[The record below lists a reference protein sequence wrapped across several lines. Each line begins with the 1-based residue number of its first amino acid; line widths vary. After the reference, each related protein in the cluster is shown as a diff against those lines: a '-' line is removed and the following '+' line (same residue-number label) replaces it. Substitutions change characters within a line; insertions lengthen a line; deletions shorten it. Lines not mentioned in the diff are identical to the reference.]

1 MARSIAVL
9 AHLGMAVMIV
19 AGMNKALSFGSFVAS
34 LSSWTIIPEGFVGVI
49 APAVVGGE
57 LVLGGM
63 WFAGICRLAAARL
76 ALIVILVFTSAY
88 LYQYVIAGPPQ
99 CECLGRLLS
108 FQIESN
114 QVPLVVLRNVLLT
127 ACLIAAIRHTGV
139 PRPVGATS
147 DPTGPQT
154 ASGARAGFTLIE
166 LLMVIAVIT
175 IVAGLAL
182 VSFASIRATAAGVSS
197 VSMLRQHGAVF
208 QLYSLDHK
216 DGMPRF
222 IEADG
227 SHNIQG
233 AGGRRIWSERLPYFA
248 HAVFWTVAMA
258 DQYYNSIHVSERVFY
273 PPWNRHDAA
282 GIPTLFPYQY
292 AATSVSRPEF
302 WIETER
308 TGPDQWR
315 TIRFS
320 EVVFPSLKV
329 ILSAVEDPVNRI
341 DSIHH
346 AHERAHIAWI
356 DGSASVVPRSTI
368 GPGYPGGEGRYEGAW
383 SRSADWPVG
392 SHTRQGVRGR
402 DVQTRER

>member
-197 VSMLRQHGAVF
+197 VSMLRQHGAV
-208 QLYSLDHK
+208 
-216 DGMPRF
+216 
-222 IEADG
+222 
-227 SHNIQG
+227 
-233 AGGRRIWSERLPYFA
+233 
-248 HAVFWTVAMA
+248 
-258 DQYYNSIHVSERVFY
+258 
-273 PPWNRHDAA
+273 
-282 GIPTLFPYQY
+282 
-292 AATSVSRPEF
+292 
-302 WIETER
+302 
-308 TGPDQWR
+308 
-315 TIRFS
+315 
-320 EVVFPSLKV
+320 
-329 ILSAVEDPVNRI
+329 
-341 DSIHH
+341 
-346 AHERAHIAWI
+346 
-356 DGSASVVPRSTI
+356 
-368 GPGYPGGEGRYEGAW
+368 
-383 SRSADWPVG
+383 
-392 SHTRQGVRGR
+392 
-402 DVQTRER
+402 